1 MAMPDPI
8 SKFDVGLQAAHH
20 FTLTGRLKRAIEKE
34 EFKLF
39 YQPSVDLG
47 SGKVVG
53 MEALLRWEV
62 SDIGMM
68 PPSEFIPVAE
78 ESGLIVPLGEWV
90 VKTACAQNKK
100 WQSLNL
106 PPLMV
111 AVNLSGRQ
119 FHHQDLVEKVAK
131 GLEAVHLDP
140 KYLDLEITETYAM
153 QDADFTLAI
162 LKELKQLG
170 VHISLDD
177 FGTGYSSLS
186 HLKNF
191 PIDTLKI
198 DRSFVKDL
206 SSGPKSEAIV
216 SAIIV
221 LAHSLGMDVVGEGVE
236 TAEELAIL
244 RKHHCDKIQG
254 YYFSR
259 PLPASDF
266 ESLIRAGKAL

>member
-1 MAMPDPI
+1 MGKPL
-8 SKFDVGLQAAHH
+8 SRTEEGLEAAHQ
-20 FTLTGRLKRAIEKE
+20 FALTGRLKRAIEKE

-39 YQPSVDLG
+39 YQPQVDLG
-47 SGKVVG
+47 TGRIVG

-62 SDIGMM
+62 SDLGMM

-90 VKTACAQNKK
+90 IRTACAQNKQ
-100 WQSLNL
+100 WQNGKL
-106 PPLMV
+106 PHMAV

-119 FHHQDLVEKVAK
+119 FHHQNLVEKIEAALREAR
-131 GLEAVHLDP
+131 LEPQWLDV
-140 KYLDLEITETYAM
+140 EITETYAM

-162 LKELKQLG
+162 LKELKRMG
-170 VHISLDD
+170 VHISIDD

-186 HLKNF
+186 HLKHF

-206 SSGPKSEAIV
+206 ATDPKEESIV

-221 LAHSLGMDVVGEGVE
+221 LAHSLGMDVVAEGVE
-236 TAEELAIL
+236 TAEELSIL
-244 RKHHCDKIQG
+244 RKHHCDKMQG
-254 YYFSR
+254 YFFSR
-259 PLPASDF
+259 PVPPQDF
-266 ESLIRAGKAL
+266 EALLRSGKTL

>member
-1 MAMPDPI
+1 M
-8 SKFDVGLQAAHH
+8 SKPLSKAEEGLEAAHQ
-20 FTLTGRLKRAIEKE
+20 FALTGRLKRAIENQ

-39 YQPSVDLG
+39 YQPTVDLG
-47 SGKVVG
+47 TGKIVG

-62 SDIGMM
+62 SDLGMM

-90 VKTACAQNKK
+90 LNTACAQNKA
-100 WQSLNL
+100 WQNL
-106 PPLMV
+106 GLPRLTV

-119 FHHQDLVEKVAK
+119 FHHQDLVEKVADA
-131 GLEAVHLDP
+131 LEAAKLDP
-140 KYLDLEITETYAM
+140 QCLDLEITETYAM

-162 LKELKQLG
+162 LRELKSLG

-186 HLKNF
+186 HLKHF

-206 SSGPKSEAIV
+206 ASDAKEEAIV
-216 SAIIV
+216 SAVIV
-221 LAHSLGMDVVGEGVE
+221 LAHSLRMDVVAEGVE
-236 TAEELAIL
+236 TASELSIL
-244 RKHHCDKIQG
+244 KKHHCDKMQG

-259 PLPASDF
+259 PIPVPDF
-266 ESLIRAGKAL
+266 EALLRTGKTL

>member
-1 MAMPDPI
+1 MSNPL
-8 SKFDVGLQAAHH
+8 SKPNEGLEAAHQ
-20 FTLTGRLKRAIEKE
+20 FALTGRLKRAIEKQ

-47 SGKVVG
+47 TGKVVG
-53 MEALLRWEV
+53 MESLLRWEV

-90 VKTACAQNKK
+90 LKTACMQNKI
-100 WQSLNL
+100 WQDKGL
-106 PPLMV
+106 PRLTV

-119 FHHQDLVEKVAK
+119 FHHQDLVEKVASALQESK
-131 GLEAVHLDP
+131 LDP
-140 KYLDLEITETYAM
+140 QCLDLEITETYAM
-153 QDADFTLAI
+153 QDADFSLAI
-162 LKELKQLG
+162 LRELKSLG

-186 HLKNF
+186 VLKHF

-206 SSGPKSEAIV
+206 ATDPKEEAIV
-216 SAIIV
+216 SAVII

-236 TAEELAIL
+236 TAAELAIL
-244 RKHHCDKIQG
+244 KKHHCDKIQG

-259 PLPASDF
+259 PIPVADF
-266 ESLIRAGKAL
+266 EALVRSGKTL